1 MIVALAS
8 LLTSILTITLRAG
21 ASLIYATIGEIYTE
35 RSGIL
40 NLGVEGMMLS
50 GAVTG
55 FATAYY
61 TGSVWLGVLAAM
73 MMGALLALIHAF
85 LTVTMRANQVVS
97 GLSITL
103 FGTGL
108 ASFLGERLGPAS
120 NNYNLVGMVGPRFS
134 PMEIAGLSQVPILG
148 AFFRQDLLTYFLYG
162 LVPLAWFFLYKTR
175 PGLNLRAVGESPQ
188 TADAM
193 GVDVTKTRYLYTV
206 FGGLLAGLGGAHL
219 SLAYAP
225 GWSENITGGRGWIVI
240 ALVIF
245 AMWNPARA
253 VLGAVL
259 FGGINAVQFRL
270 QAGGTTIPSAYLNM
284 LPYVMT
290 ILVLVLMTWWEALSH
305 RIGAPAALG
314 QPYMREEK

>member
-1 MIVALAS
+1 MTALFA

-21 ASLIYATIGEIYTE
+21 TSLIYATIGEIYTE

-40 NLGVEGMMLS
+40 NLGVEGMMLT
-50 GAVTG
+50 GAVTA
-55 FATAYY
+55 FATSYY
-61 TGSVWLGVLAAM
+61 TGSPILGVIVAVCMGAILAA
-73 MMGALLALIHAF
+73 IHAF

-103 FGTGL
+103 FGTGF

-120 NNYNLVGMVGPRFS
+120 NGGNLVGLVGPRFS
-134 PMEIAGLSQVPILG
+134 PFEIAVLNQIPVLG
-148 AFFRQDLLTYFLYG
+148 ALFKQDIMTYLLYVLIPLSWLY
-162 LVPLAWFFLYKTR
+162 LYRTR
-175 PGLNLRAVGESPQ
+175 NGLNLRAVGESPQ

-193 GVDVTKTRYLYTV
+193 GINVGVIRYAYTI
-206 FGGLLAGLGGAHL
+206 FGGALIGLGGAHL

-225 GWSENITGGRGWIVI
+225 GWAENITGGRGWIVI

-245 AMWNPARA
+245 SMWNPARA
-253 VLGAVL
+253 IFGAIL

-284 LPYVMT
+284 APYIMT
-290 ILVLVLMTWWEALSH
+290 ILVLVVMTWWEALSH
-305 RIGAPAALG
+305 RVGAPASLSKA
-314 QPYMREEK
+314 YMREDK

>member
-1 MIVALAS
+1 MMAFAA

-21 ASLIYATIGEIYTE
+21 ASLIYATVGEIYTE
-35 RSGIL
+35 RSGVL
-40 NLGVEGMMLS
+40 NLGLEGMMLT
-50 GAVTG
+50 GAVTA

-61 TGSVWLGVLAAM
+61 SGSLWLGLLVAMLMGAALAA
-73 MMGALLALIHAF
+73 IHAF
-85 LTVTMRANQVVS
+85 LAVTMRANQVVS

-108 ASFLGERLGPAS
+108 ASFLGERLGPAT
-120 NNYNLVGMVGPRFS
+120 NNGNLVGLIGPRFR
-134 PMEIAGLSQVPILG
+134 PIEVPGLSQIPLLG
-148 AFFRQDLLTYFLYG
+148 ALFKQDLLTYVLYL
-162 LVPLAWFFLYKTR
+162 LVPLAWAYLYKTR
-175 PGLNLRAVGESPQ
+175 NGLYLRAVGESPE

-193 GVDVTKTRYLYTV
+193 GIDVPRMRYVYTIL
-206 FGGLLAGLGGAHL
+206 GGMLVGLGGAHL

-253 VLGAVL
+253 ILGAVL

-270 QAGGTTIPSAYLNM
+270 QADGTTIPSAYLNM
-284 LPYVMT
+284 LPYLMT
-290 ILVLVLMTWWEALSH
+290 IVVLVAITWWENLSH

-314 QPYMREEK
+314 EPYMREEK

>member
-1 MIVALAS
+1 MIEIAA
-8 LLTSILTITLRAG
+8 LLTSVLTITLRAG
-21 ASLIYATIGEIYTE
+21 TSLIYGTVGEIYTE

-40 NLGVEGMMLS
+40 NLGVEGMMLTS
-50 GAVTG
+50 AVTA

-61 TGSVWLGVLAAM
+61 SGSVWLGLAMAM
-73 MMGALLALIHAF
+73 VAGAALATIHAF

-108 ASFLGERLGPAS
+108 ASFLGERLGPVT
-120 NNYNLVGMVGPRFS
+120 NNNSLVGLVGPRFR
-134 PMEIAGLSQVPILG
+134 PIVVPGLSEIPVIG
-148 AFFRQDLLTYFLYG
+148 AFFRQDLLSYFLFL
-162 LVPLAWFFLYKTR
+162 LVPLAWLYLYKTR
-175 PGLNLRAVGESPQ
+175 NGLYLRAVGEDPQ

-193 GVDVTKTRYLYTV
+193 GVEVIRTRYLYTIL
-206 FGGLLAGLGGAHL
+206 GGVLVGLGGAHL

-225 GWSENITGGRGWIVI
+225 GWVENITGGRGWIVI

-284 LPYVMT
+284 LPYLVT
-290 ILVLVLMTWWEALSH
+290 ILVLVAMTWWEALSH

-314 QPYMREEK
+314 LPYMREEK

>member
-1 MIVALAS
+1 MTGFFA

-21 ASLIYATIGEIYTE
+21 TSLIYATIGEIYTE

-40 NLGVEGMMLS
+40 NLGVEGMMLTA
-50 GAVTG
+50 AVTA
-55 FATAYY
+55 FATTYY
-61 TGSVWLGVLAAM
+61 TGSPTLGVGVGICLGAILAT
-73 MMGALLALIHAF
+73 IHAF

-108 ASFLGERLGPAS
+108 ASFLGERLGPES
-120 NNYNLVGMVGPRFS
+120 NGGNLVGLVGPRFS
-134 PMEIAGLSQVPILG
+134 PFEVPFLSQLPVVG
-148 AFFRQDLLTYFLYG
+148 ALFKQDIMTYLLYL
-162 LVPLAWFFLYKTR
+162 LIPLAWLYLYRTR
-175 PGLNLRAVGESPQ
+175 NGLNLRAVGESPQ

-193 GVDVTKTRYLYTV
+193 GINVGLMRYIYTIV
-206 FGGLLAGLGGAHL
+206 GGALIGLGGAHL

-225 GWSENITGGRGWIVI
+225 GWAENITGGRGWIVV

-245 AMWNPARA
+245 SMWNPARA
-253 VLGAVL
+253 VLGAIL

-284 LPYVMT
+284 APYIMT
-290 ILVLVLMTWWEALSH
+290 ILVLVVMTWWEALSH
-305 RIGAPAALG
+305 RVGAPAALG
-314 QPYMREEK
+314 KAYMREEK